1 MKRDSIMKGV
11 VIILCISAVCGG
23 LLLAMLSQ
31 AQNPNRPEHVND
43 DVVCINAVAL
53 SFYYHNTTDLDT
65 LQEGI
70 WNIIRD
76 PRIDD
81 SQTYVYLTVFHTV
94 QQIAHNIRDR
104 ETPFEEGE
112 EEKLWINALNQ
123 MNVECEQLLMEQRF
137 PSIN

>member
-1 MKRDSIMKGV
+1 MKPDSITKGV
-11 VIILCISAVCGG
+11 FVLLCISALCGG
-23 LLLAMLSQ
+23 LLLALLAQ
-31 AQNPNRPEHVND
+31 AQNPNRPEHVD
-43 DVVCINAVAL
+43 DDIVCINAVAL

-65 LQEGI
+65 LQAGI

-94 QQIAHNIRDR
+94 QQIAHNIRNR
-104 ETPFEEGE
+104 SEPFADGE
-112 EEKLWINALNQ
+112 AEKFWINALNQ
-123 MNVECEQLLMEQRF
+123 MNSECEQLLMEQRF